1 MRPALLPK
9 VIMTL
14 AKLDMS
20 TLSWCRIGE
29 HLVFLDV
36 TQDRYFCLRKTRALE
51 LFDRPQSE
59 AIADWGQPDFL
70 PRPADWQQPNMA
82 SSIQENSGFSLGR
95 VAQALWLQ
103 RRIEM
108 RLASKRFRTILEDH
122 RRFVERKTSQAVD
135 LSSSGVNVVRSFAQ
149 ARLLRTSADRCLAQS
164 IALSSNLAATGD
176 LSRVVL
182 GVSLHPFSAHC
193 WVQKGAT
200 VLNESIEEVRR
211 HTPILVV

>member
-1 MRPALLPK
+1 MRSALLPQ
-9 VIMTL
+9 VIMPLST
-14 AKLDMS
+14 LDMS

-36 TQDRYFCLRKTRALE
+36 TQDRYFRLPKTKARE
-51 LFDRPQSE
+51 FFDRPQSE
-59 AIADWGQPDFL
+59 AITDWRQPDFL
-70 PRPADWQQPNMA
+70 PRPADWQQPSTA
-82 SSIQENSGFSLGR
+82 SSIQEKSGFSLGR

-103 RRIEM
+103 RRLEM
-108 RLASKRFRTILEDH
+108 RLASKHFRTILEDH
-122 RRFVERKTSQAVD
+122 RRFVERKTSQAIG
-135 LSSSGVNVVRSFAQ
+135 LSSSGVDIVRAFAQ
-149 ARLLRTSADRCLAQS
+149 ARLLRTSADRCLARS
-164 IALSSNLAATGD
+164 LALSSNLAATGD

-193 WVQKGAT
+193 WVQQGAT